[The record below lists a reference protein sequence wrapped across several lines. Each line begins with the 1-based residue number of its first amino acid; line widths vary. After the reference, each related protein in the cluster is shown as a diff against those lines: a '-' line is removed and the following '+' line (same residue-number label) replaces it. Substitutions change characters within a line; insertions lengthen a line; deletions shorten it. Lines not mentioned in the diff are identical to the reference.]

1 MQTSLLN
8 YYRYTHFKLNNIS
21 QTKLETPFCTTKE
34 KISLEEDELTENVK
48 LFLER
53 FRKYLP
59 KKEKENDMSH
69 CIKESMRKL
78 ERKNLYEKYITSIYI
93 ILNKEEI
100 RKNRNLLR
108 GINMVFIRALI
119 KEKQNLEKTIFAL
132 NNNLNSI
139 YININIFIGLLINII
154 SIFEIFDIKNFVKN
168 NFKPKLNDIYIFLK
182 NYLIPNF
189 IYPNPI
195 YANISLDFLLKKIE
209 SLLLKIKAQEECY
222 LLSQD
227 IFNFLKN
234 ENEKF
239 LSKKRMRGSSQSK
252 KNTKNKKNKRVSF
265 DLNKNVIHIFN
276 KDEIIAKLV

>member
-1 MQTSLLN
+1 MQTSLLDF
-8 YYRYTHFKLNNIS
+8 YSYTRFYQLQNDLEGKTNNIS
-21 QTKLETPFCTTKE
+21 ISNPKGKEIYSYLEDIIK
-34 KISLEEDELTENVK
+34 KSEE
-48 LFLER
+48 
-53 FRKYLP
+53 
-59 KKEKENDMSH
+59 
-69 CIKESMRKL
+69 
-78 ERKNLYEKYITSIYI
+78 KNLYEKYATSINLI
-93 ILNKEEI
+93 MNKDQMELNKDLSEEMYMSLI
-100 RKNRNLLR
+100 NWITIEKN
-108 GINMVFIRALI
+108 
-119 KEKQNLEKTIFAL
+119 NLEKNLLL
-132 NNNLNSI
+132 NKNLNI
-139 YININIFIGLLINII
+139 YININIFIGFLINII

-168 NFKPKLNDIYIFLK
+168 NFKSKLNDIYIFLK
-182 NYLIPNF
+182 NYLILNF

-227 IFNFLKN
+227 IFKFLKN

>member
-1 MQTSLLN
+1 M
-8 YYRYTHFKLNNIS
+8 
-21 QTKLETPFCTTKE
+21 
-34 KISLEEDELTENVK
+34 K

-100 RKNRNLLR
+100 RKNRNLLKE
-108 GINMVFIRALI
+108 INMVFIRALI
-119 KEKQNLEKTIFAL
+119 KEKQNLEKKIFVL

-168 NFKPKLNDIYIFLK
+168 NFKSKLNDTYIFLK